1 MDKSIIIIGA
11 GIAGLAAGCYGQ
23 MNGYPTRIFEKHD
36 RPGGL
41 CTSWK
46 RKDYT
51 IDGCLHWLVGSSPGN
66 SFYRIWQEL
75 GAVQGRRMIDH
86 EEFQTIEDEEGKAF
100 TVYTDIDRLE
110 QHMKELAPN
119 DKKVIE
125 KFTNAVRDCARID
138 LPIDKAP
145 ELYGP
150 QDMARLAARMLP
162 YLKLQRTWKEVSI
175 QDFAGEFTDPFL
187 RRVFP
192 LMFNL
197 PDFPMMAALFTLAW
211 YSQKSAGFPEGG
223 SLEFSRAIERR
234 YRNLGGELHYS
245 SPVSKI
251 LVQGGK
257 AVGVRLAN
265 GKEHKADIVISA
277 ADGHTTI
284 FQMLEGKYVDKKV
297 REYYEKFP
305 LFPPLIQ
312 VSLGVAR
319 SFEGEPRLLL
329 YHLKQ
334 PVAIAGKEEKLLG
347 VEIYNF
353 DPTLAPPG
361 KTVIDVKFFADY
373 DYWKELKQNP
383 ERYKK
388 EKESIA
394 NQVIGLLDQRFPGL
408 AVQVEMRDVATPV
421 TWERYTGNWRAS
433 FEGWLITTKNFGMS
447 MSKTLPGLKN
457 FYMCGQWVEPGGG
470 VPSAAMSA
478 RNLIQVI
485 CKHDKKSFVANVP
498 PGTS

>member
-23 MNGYPTRIFEKHD
+23 MNGYPTRIFETQD

-46 RKDYT
+46 RKNYT
-51 IDGCLHWLVGSSPGN
+51 IDGCLHWLVGSGPGN

-86 EEFQTIEDEEGKAF
+86 EEFITIEDEAGKAF
-100 TVYTDIDRLE
+100 TVYTDIDKLE
-110 QHMKELAPN
+110 QHMKELAPQ

-125 KFTNAVRDCARID
+125 KFTNAVRDCSGID
-138 LPIDKAP
+138 MPIDKAP
-145 ELYGP
+145 ELYGSE
-150 QDMARLAARMLP
+150 DMAKLAARMRP
-162 YLKLQRTWKEVSI
+162 YLKLLGTWKNVSI
-175 QDFAGEFTDPFL
+175 QDFAAEFTDPFL

-197 PDFPMMAALFTLAW
+197 PDFPMMAVLFTLAW
-211 YSQKSAGFPEGG
+211 YSQKSAGYPEGG

-234 YRNLGGELHYS
+234 YRNLGGELYYR

-277 ADGHTTI
+277 ADGHATI
-284 FQMLEGKYVDKKV
+284 FQMLEGKYIDKKI
-297 REYYEKFP
+297 RENYDRLPIFP
-305 LFPPLIQ
+305 GLIQ

-334 PVAIAGKEEKLLG
+334 PMVIAGKEEKILG

-353 DPTLAPPG
+353 DSTLAPPG
-361 KTVIDVKFFADY
+361 KTVIDVKFYADY
-373 DYWKELKQNP
+373 DYWKDLRQNP
-383 ERYKK
+383 ERYKEEK
-388 EKESIA
+388 EKIA
-394 NQVIGLLDQRFPGL
+394 NQAIGLLDQRFPGL
-408 AVQVEMRDVATPV
+408 ARQIEMRDVATPI

-485 CKHDKKSFVANVP
+485 CKQDKKSFVANFP